1 MKTVIS
7 TKSSEQILASRAA
20 CCEDGRFRLQ
30 AVKDGPPRWPC
41 DQGIAGQVRPPSAAR
56 TSAHAE
62 KEDGRRNRSRCPGTV
77 GMAMPAAALKGQEHT
92 GKACLS

>member
-30 AVKDGPPRWPC
+30 AVKNGPPR
-41 DQGIAGQVRPPSAAR
+41 
-56 TSAHAE
+56 
-62 KEDGRRNRSRCPGTV
+62 
-77 GMAMPAAALKGQEHT
+77 
-92 GKACLS
+92 